1 MNKNMTQ
8 TTYDFPLPNNRE
20 RYDLSLQELDEL
32 LSKAYYKGFKDGQD
46 SIPAY
51 ITTSL
56 DDDDWWDRPLT
67 MSNDQWRFND

>member
-1 MNKNMTQ
+1 MTQ
-8 TTYDFPLPNNRE
+8 TTYDFPLPNNGE

-51 ITTSL
+51 TTTTSL
-56 DDDDWWDRPLT
+56 DDDWWDRPLT
-67 MSNDQWRFND
+67 MSNDQWR